1 MEQIQRRDQ
10 SKRKRITKIRLLN
23 QIISAQQD
31 KINRLQ
37 MEKEAEMQIADLY
50 RQRYNVMRKSLAEM
64 LSVI

>member
-50 RQRYNVMRKSLAEM
+50 RQRFNVMRKSLAEM